1 MEEKSIDLRKRKN
14 GDEKNP
20 KIDSIFPKD
29 LIDNYPNEVVLLYSK
44 GLENR
49 QIGKRY
55 FLLREAVKKNGIY
68 IANDRTR
75 LNSIKKYSQSLDFYK
90 DEEFYFDRSNTTMLV
105 SDSVIG
111 KRFMGKTIFLDLDI
125 SVSQIEM
132 LKNFTS
138 DLRLRGATVSGICRV
153 QVPDYDTF

>member
-14 GDEKNP
+14 SDEKIP

-55 FLLREAVKKNGIY
+55 FLLREAVKKNGVY
-68 IANDRTR
+68 ITNDRTG
-75 LNSIKKYSQSLDFYK
+75 LDSIKKYSQDLDFYK
-90 DEEFYFDRSNTTMLV
+90 DGEFYFDRSDTAMLV

-111 KRFMGKTIFLDLDI
+111 KRFMGKAIFLDLDI
-125 SVSQIEM
+125 SVSQIGM
-132 LKNFTS
+132 LKSFIS
-138 DLRLRGATVSGICRV
+138 DLRTRGATVSGICRV

>member
-1 MEEKSIDLRKRKN
+1 MDLRKN
-14 GDEKNP
+14 GNEKIS
-20 KIDSIFPKD
+20 KINSIFPKD

-68 IANDRTR
+68 ITNDRTR
-75 LNSIKKYSQSLDFYK
+75 LDSIKKYSQSLDFYK
-90 DEEFYFDRSNTTMLV
+90 DGEFYFDRSNTAMLV

-111 KRFMGKTIFLDLDI
+111 ERFMGKPIFLDLDI

>member
-1 MEEKSIDLRKRKN
+1 M
-14 GDEKNP
+14 
-20 KIDSIFPKD
+20 
-29 LIDNYPNEVVLLYSK
+29 LYSK

-49 QIGKRY
+49 QIGSTY

-68 IANDRTR
+68 ATNDRTR

-90 DEEFYFDRSNTTMLV
+90 DGEFYFDRNDTAMLV

-111 KRFMGKTIFLDLDI
+111 KRFMGKAIFLDLDI

-138 DLRLRGATVSGICRV
+138 DLRTRGATVSGICRV

>member
-14 GDEKNP
+14 SDEKIP

-29 LIDNYPNEVVLLYSK
+29 LIDNYPNEVVLLYSR

-49 QIGKRY
+49 QIGRTY
-55 FLLREAVKKNGIY
+55 FLLREVVEKNGIY
-68 IANDRTR
+68 ATNDRTR

-90 DEEFYFDRSNTTMLV
+90 DEEFYFDRSNTTILV

-132 LKNFTS
+132 LKSFIS
-138 DLRLRGATVSGICRV
+138 DLRIRGAIVSGICRV

>member
-1 MEEKSIDLRKRKN
+1 MDLRKN
-14 GDEKNP
+14 SNEKIP

-29 LIDNYPNEVVLLYSK
+29 LIINYPNEVVLLYSK

-49 QIGKRY
+49 QIGKAY

-68 IANDRTR
+68 ATNDRTR

-90 DEEFYFDRSNTTMLV
+90 DGEFYFDRSDTTMFV
-105 SDSVIG
+105 SDSIIVKG
-111 KRFMGKTIFLDLDI
+111 FMGKTIFLDLDI